1 MVEASFS
8 KGIKEELMAD
18 RVRDHLC
25 SHAIE
30 IADALARHDFPGL
43 PSIVELDDSIQTA
56 YEDIAEDALLRD
68 IGGRTDG

>member
-1 MVEASFS
+1 
-8 KGIKEELMAD
+8 MAN
-18 RVRDHLC
+18 RVLRDHLC

-68 IGGRTDG
+68 IGGRSDG